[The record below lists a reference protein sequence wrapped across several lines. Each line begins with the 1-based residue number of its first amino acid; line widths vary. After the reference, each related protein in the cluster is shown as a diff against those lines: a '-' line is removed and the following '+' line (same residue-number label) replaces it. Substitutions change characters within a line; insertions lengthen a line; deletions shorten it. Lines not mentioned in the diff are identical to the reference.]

1 MQIQKKRKN
10 VLRRIVSTLL
20 ILVLIIVIS
29 GIWASGFIKR
39 QIQNEKYKELTA
51 ITNLKVREI
60 SRWIE
65 ERKNEGFFLQQNP
78 DFGKMIIHLNQNPDD
93 PAAKINLG
101 EWLKPILNNHDY
113 SEMHIYGLENKL
125 LASFFSNSN
134 THDSIIHSHRD
145 YLSNLGSDSIQL
157 GEFYY
162 DSSDSHLHFDI
173 IVPLH
178 IEEAN
183 MGAIIFIV
191 NPEIYLF
198 PAIREWPVS
207 SKTSEALFVKTDGD
221 SVVLINQTR
230 FINNKPLALKFKI
243 SSTSDMPAVRA
254 VLGDTGI
261 IIGTDYRQEKILASV
276 SGIPGT
282 NWFMVV
288 KADLHEVY
296 APFRERAILLIIM
309 CIALLITIGSVLIT
323 IWKKNEAQLLRQ
335 QLELEEETRALEQHY
350 AYLTKYAN
358 DIIILMNENGDLIQM
373 NERGMEKYGYSGA
386 EVKSMNVSKLRAVPM
401 RGETRNILQK
411 VLRDGHTRL
420 ESIHVTKDGI
430 EFPVEIS
437 ARSIEIENT
446 VFIQSIVRDISNQKN
461 YEQAILERENNLN
474 ITLESIGDA
483 VIVTN
488 KEGHITRLNKVAE
501 ELTGWKVSEAIQHHL
516 NEVLKIHDS
525 ETDQPIESI
534 LEKVFKTDQ
543 LIGLSNHAVLVSKT
557 GSQIHISD
565 SAAPIHN
572 EQGELVGVVIVFRD
586 ITEKYQQE
594 QELRESEE
602 KFRLLAESTPV
613 AIMIY
618 QGDTWVY
625 ANKGAKLITGYE
637 PEDLLKMN
645 FWHIVHPDDQPM
657 IMERGRSRQQGLA
670 VPERYQFRIL
680 SKNGKPRW
688 VDLSGTLIQYNGKP
702 AGMISV
708 MDVTEQKEAMLRI
721 AENESRLTSIFKAAP
736 VGIGMVVNRVII
748 EVNERVCKLTGYSHE
763 ELIGNSSRM
772 LYADDVEFDFVG
784 REKYRQIEVYG
795 VGEIESR
802 WKRKEGKIID
812 ILLRSV
818 PLDPQDH
825 KKGVMF
831 TAMDITARKRSEE
844 SVRESQRTLATLMSN
859 LQGIVYRCRNNKD
872 WPMQFLSDGLKAITG
887 FEPDDFLE
895 HGTRVYSDLI
905 HPDDKQYVWGMVQDA
920 LEEKQP
926 YEFEFRMKTIR
937 DDYIWVWE
945 KGRGIYDDNEELLF
959 LEGFISDINWR
970 KRNEVIQKVVF
981 NIANAVNFTG
991 NLVEISSLIQQELSK
1006 IIDTSNFL
1014 IALYNSV
1021 DNSISL
1027 PFMADQKDHFPTF
1040 PAGKT
1045 LTGYVISNDLPLLV
1059 GEEEIWQLNA
1069 EGLIELHGTV
1079 SKSWLG
1085 VPLRFKNEVIGA
1097 LVIQDYE
1104 NPNAYSL
1111 NDLEIM
1117 KFVSNQIALSIEK
1130 KRAEDELNQAKEKAI
1145 ESDKLKTAFL
1155 ANMSH
1160 EIRTPMNAIIGFSDL
1175 LSDKGLNEDER
1186 RNFIH
1191 IIQNN
1196 GNVLLNLI
1204 DDIID
1209 MAKLEA
1215 GQLRIDKKLVNISE
1229 VLDELYNYF
1238 TGYRHKMDKSNIEFR
1253 FPNYRSGKLEL
1264 KTDSHRFRQ
1273 IISNLINNALKFTE
1287 TGFIEL
1293 GYSFVLPPSAPEGTP
1308 EPAITF
1314 FVKDTGVGI
1323 PEDKLG
1329 LVFDRFRQAYDSH
1342 ARIFGGTG
1350 LGLTISRNLTEM
1362 LGGKI
1367 WVEST
1372 PGTGTVFYIALPS
1385 EKNNTILDINQQ
1397 KEDGRAKL
1405 FEGSGCHILI
1415 AEDEPSSAYF
1425 LETIILKTG
1434 ARVTV
1439 VNNGLDA
1446 FKACQTGNG
1455 FDLVFM
1461 DIRMP
1466 VMDGYE
1472 ATQKIKELFP
1482 GLPVIAQTAFAMAEE
1497 VERSRQI
1504 GCDDHITKP
1513 IRSADIMAKL
1523 EKYITRKSAN

>member
-1 MQIQKKRKN
+1 MQIKKKRKN

-20 ILVLIIVIS
+20 ILGLIIGIS
-29 GIWASGFIKR
+29 GIWASRFLKR
-39 QIQNEKYKELTA
+39 QIQNEKYNELTA
-51 ITNLKVREI
+51 ITNLKVREVT
-60 SRWIE
+60 RWIE
-65 ERKNEGFFLQQNP
+65 ERKNEGYFLQQNP
-78 DFGKMIIHLNQNPDD
+78 DFVEMIIQLNQNPEDS
-93 PAAKINLG
+93 AAKIKLG

-113 SEMHIYGLENKL
+113 SDMHLYGLRNQL
-125 LASFFSNSN
+125 LAYFFSGPEPHEPVTLFHKDYLNKQL
-134 THDSIIHSHRD
+134 TDSIRFGDI
-145 YLSNLGSDSIQL
+145 
-157 GEFYY
+157 YY
-162 DSSDSHLHFDI
+162 DSTASHLHFDI
-173 IVPLH
+173 IVPLQKD
-178 IEEAN
+178 
-183 MGAIIFIV
+183 GVRLGVIILTI
-191 NPEIYLF
+191 NPEIFLF

-207 SKTSEALFVKTDGD
+207 SETSEALIAKTDGD
-221 SVVLINQTR
+221 SVTIINQTR
-230 FINNKPLALKFKI
+230 FINNKPLALKFEI
-243 SSTSDMPAVRA
+243 DSNSVIPAVKA
-254 VLGDTGI
+254 ILGDAGV
-261 IIGTDYRQEKILASV
+261 IIGTDYRGEKVLASV

-282 NWFMVV
+282 NWFMIV
-288 KADLHEVY
+288 KSDLREIY
-296 APFRERAILLIIM
+296 APFWERTILLIFMI
-309 CIALLITIGSVLIT
+309 IALLIAIGSVLIT
-323 IWKKNEAQLLRQ
+323 IWKRNETQLLRQ
-335 QLELEEETRALEQHY
+335 QLELEKETKALEQHY
-350 AYLTKYAN
+350 GYLTKYAN
-358 DIIILMNENGDLIQM
+358 DIIMLMNEKGDLIQM
-373 NERGMEKYGYSGA
+373 NERGLEKYGYTSVEIKG
-386 EVKSMNVSKLRAVPM
+386 MNINRLRAASM
-401 RGETRNILQK
+401 QGGTTTILK
-411 VLRDGHTRL
+411 KILSEGHTRL
-420 ESIHVTKDGI
+420 ESIHVTKSGI

-437 ARSIEIENT
+437 ARSIKIEDT
-446 VFIQSIVRDISNQKN
+446 VFIQSIVRDITNHKN

-488 KEGHITRLNKVAE
+488 KEGRITRLNKVAE
-501 ELTGWKVSEAIQHHL
+501 QLTGWKASEAFQQHLDEIL
-516 NEVLKIHDS
+516 NIRDS
-525 ETDQPIESI
+525 ETNQPLESI
-534 LEKVFKTDQ
+534 IDKVFSKDAV
-543 LIGLSNHAVLVSKT
+543 IDLSNRAVLVSKT
-557 GSQIHISD
+557 GVKIHIAD

-572 EQGELVGVVIVFRD
+572 EHGELVGVVIVFRD

-594 QELRESEE
+594 QVLRESEE

-637 PEDLLKMN
+637 PENLLEMN
-645 FWHIVHPDDQPM
+645 FWHIVHPDDQSM
-657 IMERGRSRQQGLA
+657 IMERGRARQQGLP
-670 VPERYQFRIL
+670 VPDRYQFRII
-680 SKNGKPRW
+680 SKNGKTHW

-721 AENESRLTSIFKAAP
+721 AENESRLSSIFKAAP

-748 EVNERVCKLTGYSHE
+748 EVNERVCNLTGYSHE
-763 ELIGNSSRM
+763 ELIGKSVRM
-772 LYADDVEFDFVG
+772 LYADDVEYEFVG
-784 REKYRQIEVYG
+784 REKYRQIEVSG
-795 VGEIESR
+795 VGEVESR
-802 WKRKEGKIID
+802 WNRKDGEVID

-831 TAMDITARKRSEE
+831 TAMDITARKHSEE
-844 SVRESQRTLATLMSN
+844 TVRESQRTLATLMSN
-859 LQGIVYRCRNNKD
+859 LQGIVYRCRNNED
-872 WPMQFLSDGLKAITG
+872 WEMQFLSDGIKAITG

-895 HGTRVYSDLI
+895 QGSRAYSELI
-905 HPDDKQYVWGMVQDA
+905 HPDDRQDIWDLVQVA
-920 LEEKQP
+920 VEEKQP

-937 DDYIWVWE
+937 GDYIWVWE
-945 KGRGIYDDNEELLF
+945 KGRGIYDDNDELLF

-970 KRNEVIQKVVF
+970 KRNEEIQKVVF

-991 NLVEISSLIQQELSK
+991 NLVEISLLIQQELSK
-1006 IIDTSNFL
+1006 IIDTNNFL
-1014 IALYNSV
+1014 IALHNAE

-1059 GEEEIWQLNA
+1059 GEEEIRKLNA
-1069 EGLIELHGTV
+1069 EGVIEIHGTV

-1085 VPLRFKNEVIGA
+1085 VPLRFKNDVIGA

-1104 NPNAYSL
+1104 NPNAYTL

-1130 KRAEDELNQAKEKAI
+1130 KRAEDELRQAKEKAV

-1175 LSDKGLNEDER
+1175 LADKGLNEEDR
-1186 RNFIH
+1186 KNFIH

-1215 GQLRIDKKLVNISE
+1215 GQLRIDKKVVNINE
-1229 VLDELYNYF
+1229 VLDELFNYF
-1238 TGYRHKMDKSNIEFR
+1238 TEYRHKMDKSGIEVR
-1253 FPNYRSGKLEL
+1253 FPNYHGGKLEL
-1264 KTDSHRFRQ
+1264 KTDSFRFRQ

-1287 TGFIEL
+1287 AGFIEL
-1293 GYSFVLPPSAPEGTP
+1293 GYTFQVPASAPEGTP
-1308 EPAITF
+1308 DPAITF
-1314 FVKDTGVGI
+1314 YVKDTGVGI
-1323 PEDKLG
+1323 PEDKLN

-1372 PGTGTVFYIALPS
+1372 PGSGTVFYVSLPS
-1385 EKNNTILDINQQ
+1385 EQVNSMPGANQHLL
-1397 KEDGRAKL
+1397 EEENKL
-1405 FEGSGCHILI
+1405 FDGSGLHILI

-1434 ARVTV
+1434 ARVTIV
-1439 VNNGLDA
+1439 TNGLDA
-1446 FKACQTGNG
+1446 LKTCQTGNNI
-1455 FDLVFM
+1455 DLVFM

-1472 ATQKIKELFP
+1472 ATQKIKDLFP
-1482 GLPVIAQTAFAMAEE
+1482 NLPVIAQTAFAMAEE
-1497 VERSRQI
+1497 VERSKQI
-1504 GCDDHITKP
+1504 GCNDHITKP
-1513 IRSADIMAKL
+1513 IRPSEIIAML
-1523 EKYITRKSAN
+1523 EKYITKNPVN